1 MIRTLSLCA
10 VAAVLAAAPLWAQ
23 EAGPAADA
31 AEPGTEEAVP
41 GKAISPLDPVV
52 DGADPGAPLLL
63 GEIPSEPEPD
73 FTAEDLRREL
83 VLIGQ
88 LIEDYR
94 DQLWPSGAT
103 RPSEIG
109 LNRVDALARLNAL
122 EQRLSEVTGAL
133 ETLRFDIDRMA
144 EDGGRRL
151 SDMDFRLT
159 LLEAGDPSF
168 VPPPQPLGGGVT
180 PPEADSSPFP
190 DSEIALSE
198 QFAYDS
204 AVASLD
210 GGRFNDAVAQF
221 DSFVSVYGD
230 GPLAQDARFGRID
243 ALLAL
248 GQPDTAAEASLEIF
262 EADPVGG
269 DAARAL
275 LQLGRSLGQL
285 GLRSEACLTFGEA
298 AGRVAPD
305 APPALQA
312 DIEAERLR
320 FSCI

>member
-1 MIRTLSLCA
+1 MIRTLSLSA
-10 VAAVLAAAPLWAQ
+10 AAAVLAAALLWAQ
-23 EAGPAADA
+23 EAGPAGDA
-31 AEPGTEEAVP
+31 SEPRTEAAPGEA
-41 GKAISPLDPVV
+41 AAPLDPAAE
-52 DGADPGAPLLL
+52 GGDPAAPAPL

-73 FTAEDLRREL
+73 FTAKDLRREL

-88 LIEDYR
+88 LIEDFR
-94 DQLWPSGAT
+94 NQLRPSGAT
-103 RPSEIG
+103 LPSEAG
-109 LNRVDALARLNAL
+109 LTRVDALTRLNAL
-122 EQRLSEVTGAL
+122 EQRLAEVTGAL

-144 EDGGRRL
+144 EDGGRRM

-159 LLEAGDPSF
+159 LLESGDPSF

-210 GGRFNDAVAQF
+210 GGRLDDAVAQF
-221 DSFVSVYGD
+221 DSFLSVYGD

-248 GQPDTAAEASLEIF
+248 GQPDAAAEASLEIF
-262 EADPVGG
+262 EADPAGG

-275 LQLGRSLGQL
+275 LHLGRSLGQL

-298 AGRVAPD
+298 AARVSPD
-305 APPALQA
+305 APQALRA

-320 FSCI
+320 FSCG